1 MICNRPWQAFDD
13 HIRNVCPTHL
23 RRRIYLPK
31 LKQAYLAWIRRPSHE
46 SIHPSFYELCLFPSL
61 STYLYTRLDN
71 HQNSLLQEVGME
83 REGRGGG
90 RCRGRGLLVFF
101 KQVSQELS
109 SLSCSTPHYSLSCR
123 PAPHIE
129 NASWRISQSCFLMT
143 HHL

>member
-23 RRRIYLPK
+23 RRGIYLPK

-90 RCRGRGLLVFF
+90 GVGGGGC
-101 KQVSQELS
+101 
-109 SLSCSTPHYSLSCR
+109 
-123 PAPHIE
+123 
-129 NASWRISQSCFLMT
+129 WCFLSKYLKNYRVYRALLLTTVCHVGQLLILKMP
-143 HHL
+143 LGESARAAF